1 MNERVEICRHLQQAF
16 MESGFQFCRV
26 HPFGSSVNSLGFP
39 GCDLDIYLDLG
50 PEGSEHQNGLR
61 ASNSKMEGVFESTVQ
76 MEYGEGGEEK
86 GKIGEMEGK
95 DQKQDMKLDKRDE
108 APELVKVEPKLEQQE
123 PNQQQKV
130 RTAAKILRNVPACS
144 RVHPILQVMPF
155 SHIGFHDAGICR
167 LECP

>member
-1 MNERVEICRHLQQAF
+1 

-50 PEGSEHQNGLR
+50 PEGSEHQNGSR

-95 DQKQDMKLDKRDE
+95 DLKQDMKLDKRDE
-108 APELVKVEPKLEQQE
+108 SPELVKVEPKLEQQE